1 MLKTIKEIHEEV
13 FNILM
18 EYHERDKE
26 NFFFS
31 TRKINR
37 NNKLDEGYW
46 FLGNDNYLAIS
57 FWTGIDTLTRNPRI
71 FFKIKSNGET
81 SIEFRNKDVKNHY
94 DYFHPNFIK
103 EIGAE
108 ETINGYSKKIPEKAY
123 AMSLFLFLS
132 KYKDIIDEY
141 VNNKKYRDFSIS
153 EWASPI
159 EFIAPDNFKKQIEI
173 INSYRNK
180 PIKEYSE
187 GDLLRGFSI
196 TNFGAIQNIS
206 LEIPSKS
213 NWIFLTGENGSGK
226 TSILKAIATG
236 LCQNNDK
243 GERIADREKY
253 GDFKINILLS
263 NRYFETLEIITD
275 SNRSH
280 RYKKTVVNG
289 FAAYGPI
296 RLITEGDIDSRIL
309 KNKRKVER
317 KTTYGLFNSIGI
329 LKDFSSGYVL
339 NPKPKYHELIKD
351 SIIGNLEYILPNI
364 ASIEENEKGELL
376 FYEYYENDI
385 NSNRKLKFKQLPS
398 GTRNFVALILDL
410 LIRLQQQQPDSTDIS
425 DYTGVVLIDE
435 IDIHLHPKLQIELV
449 KQLSDTF
456 PKIQFIVSTHSP
468 ITLLGA
474 PENSIFIKVE
484 KSQKSGVSIER
495 LIKLENEIKFL
506 TPNTILT
513 SDIFDFDFM
522 EKIPNE
528 TFEKMYLEDDY
539 DEISKNQEL
548 NQRLKNLDKSI
559 FPDDLFKNE
568 EKNGL

>member
-1 MLKTIKEIHEEV
+1 MLKTMKEIHEEV

-18 EYHERDKE
+18 EHHERDKE
-26 NFFFS
+26 NFFFT

-46 FLGNDNYLAIS
+46 FLGNDNYLAVS

-108 ETINGYSKKIPEKAY
+108 ETINGYSKKIPEKEY

-132 KYKDIIDEY
+132 KYKGIIDKY
-141 VNNKKYRDFSIS
+141 VNNQKYRGFSIS

-159 EFIAPDNFKKQIEI
+159 EFIKQENFKKQIEI

-180 PIKEYSE
+180 PIKDNSE
-187 GDLLRGFSI
+187 ANLLRGFSI
-196 TNFGAIQNIS
+196 TNFGAIKQVS
-206 LEIPSKS
+206 LIIPLECK
-213 NWIFLTGENGSGK
+213 WIFLTGENGSGK

-236 LCQNNDK
+236 LCRNNDL
-243 GERIADREKY
+243 GERIADNKSY
-253 GDFKINILLS
+253 GDFKIGILLS
-263 NRYFETLEIITD
+263 SENVMPKQIITE
-275 SNRSH
+275 SKKH
-280 RYKKTVVNG
+280 YKNNKTIVDG
-289 FAAYGPI
+289 FAAYGPV
-296 RLITEGDIDSRIL
+296 RLVNEGNIDPEIL
-309 KNKRKVER
+309 RNER
-317 KTTYGLFNSIGI
+317 GVHERSTYGLFNPISI
-329 LKDFSSGYVL
+329 LKDLSAGYVL
-339 NPKPKYHELIKD
+339 NSKPKYHELIKE
-351 SIIGNLEYILPNI
+351 SIISNLIYILPNI
-364 ASIEENEKGELL
+364 ASIEESENGELL
-376 FYEYYENDI
+376 FYQFYDDNEE
-385 NSNRKLKFKQLPS
+385 SRKLTFDKLPS

-410 LIRLQQQQPDSTDIS
+410 LIRLQQQQPEINDIS
-425 DYTGVVLIDE
+425 DYKGVVLIDE

-468 ITLLGA
+468 VTLLGA
-474 PENSIFIKVE
+474 PENSVFIKV
-484 KSQKSGVSIER
+484 KNSQKDGVTSER
-495 LIKLENEIKFL
+495 LRKLEKEIKYL

-522 EKIPNE
+522 KKISNE
-528 TFEKMYLEDDY
+528 TFKKMYLEDNYEDI
-539 DEISKNQEL
+539 DKNQEL
-548 NQRLKNLDKSI
+548 NERLKSIDKSI

-568 EKNGL
+568 NQNGL